1 MERLIFEDP
10 KLAAQLFGPQNL
22 HLQILSR
29 ASGARIFNRGST
41 LCIESQDQTVENCL
55 VRLFCSL
62 YDELK
67 EGLGID
73 CHSLESHLN
82 LLLQNAAELDDSEPA
97 GSPRQDRTFRRRP
110 SLADDTLPASSRTTA
125 KAENK
130 SERKPAWPGLS
141 RKNPP
146 SETPASSASKEQLP
160 QVETPKK
167 LVLARNAAQKT
178 YLELLK
184 SHEIVF
190 ATGPAGTGKTY
201 LAVAHAVHLLTIHAI
216 KKIIL
221 TRPAVE
227 AGEKLGF
234 LPGDLIEKINPY
246 LRPLY
251 DALYDMLPMAKVTAL
266 SELGS
271 IEIAPLAFMRG
282 RTLNDS
288 CIILDEAQNTT
299 CEQMKMFLTRMGF
312 GSRMIITGDCTQID
326 LPSERPGVPRMSG
339 LVHARS
345 ILAKIPAIAFHTF
358 SKEDVVRHQLV
369 GEIVNAY
376 DIAENRQSKA

>member
-22 HLQILSR
+22 HLHILTR
-29 ASGARIFNRGST
+29 ASGARLVNRGST
-41 LCIESQDQTVENCL
+41 LCIESQDADVENCL
-55 VRLFCSL
+55 VRLFCTL
-62 YDELK
+62 YDELRQ
-67 EGLGID
+67 GLGID
-73 CHSLESHLN
+73 CQTLEGHFQ
-82 LLLQNAAELDDSEPA
+82 LLMHNASELDTPDPEDLPGAVNRSRRTRSAELSADLPSKT
-97 GSPRQDRTFRRRP
+97 SRTRERSVLR
-110 SLADDTLPASSRTTA
+110 PASTA
-125 KAENK
+125 KRADTDREAQV
-130 SERKPAWPGLS
+130 S
-141 RKNPP
+141 P
-146 SETPASSASKEQLP
+146 SLP

-178 YLELLK
+178 YLELLRK
-184 SHEIVF
+184 HEIVF

-201 LAVAHAVHLLTIHAI
+201 LAVAHAVHLLTIHAV

-251 DALYDMLPMAKVTAL
+251 DALYDMLPKAKATAL

-326 LPSERPGVPRMSG
+326 LPNERPGVPRMSG

-358 SKEDVVRHQLV
+358 SKEDVVRHKLV

>member
-1 MERLIFEDP
+1 MDKDP
-10 KLAAQLFGPQNL
+10 EFSPLRTDL
-22 HLQILSR
+22 
-29 ASGARIFNRGST
+29 
-41 LCIESQDQTVENCL
+41 
-55 VRLFCSL
+55 
-62 YDELK
+62 LK
-67 EGLGID
+67 
-73 CHSLESHLN
+73 
-82 LLLQNAAELDDSEPA
+82 
-97 GSPRQDRTFRRRP
+97 RRRAL
-110 SLADDTLPASSRTTA
+110 SEDLLSDTSRKTSKTE
-125 KAENK
+125 KTEKRAE
-130 SERKPAWPGLS
+130 RRPAWPAN
-141 RKNPP
+141 RKN
-146 SETPASSASKEQLP
+146 ASTDSLAPISGAKEQLP

-201 LAVAHAVHLLTIHAI
+201 LAVAYAVHLLSIHAI

-251 DALYDMLPMAKVTAL
+251 DALYDMLPVAKVTAL

-376 DIAENRQSKA
+376 DIAENRQSKS